1 MHKPALLGGPKAVTH
16 PMPQWPERDGDDRAA
31 LLGVLDSGHWWMYD
45 ALPPGEKSQVEL
57 FEREFAEHHHAKHA
71 FAVSSG
77 SMALEICVR
86 AAGVGPGDEVI
97 TTPYTFIASTSCI
110 LAAGALPVY
119 VDIDPETYNIDPRKI
134 EAAITPRTR
143 AILPV
148 HFSGEFA
155 DMEAIQAI
163 ARKHNLRVIEDAAHA
178 HGGCLTGNRYAGA
191 FSDAAIFSFQESK
204 NLTCGEGG
212 MILTNNQEVAD
223 LAWSMRH
230 YGRDPKLAWYAH
242 VRLGSNGRLSEFG
255 AALLRSQFR
264 KFPGQTARRQANV
277 KRLYDKLEG
286 FEGLRGVKLHPK
298 GVTRAHHLVM
308 LRYDP
313 RGFGGMTRDQ
323 FLKAVQA
330 EGVPAGAGYC
340 HALFEN
346 LLFERMD
353 LSSKDSPYMIGRTK
367 PIDYRAFHASCPH
380 AVRVCQEEAVWM
392 GGPAFLGPAELVDQ
406 YVEAFEKVK
415 ANAKELAATMKG

>member
-1 MHKPALLGGPKAVTH
+1 MQKPALLGGPKAVTQSI
-16 PMPQWPERDGDDRAA
+16 PVWPQRDADDRDA
-31 LLGVLDSGHWWMYD
+31 VLSVVDSGHWWMYD
-45 ALPPGEKSQVEL
+45 DMGPGNKSHVERFEK
-57 FEREFAEHHHAKHA
+57 EFGSHHRAKHA

-86 AAGVGPGDEVI
+86 ALGIGPGDEVI

-110 LAAGALPVY
+110 LAANALPVY

-134 EAAITPRTR
+134 EAAITDRTR

-163 ARKHNLRVIEDAAHA
+163 AKKHNLRVIEDAAHA
-178 HGGCLTGNRYAGA
+178 HGASLTGDRYAGA
-191 FSDAAIFSFQESK
+191 FSDAAIMSFQESK
-204 NLTCGEGG
+204 NLACGEGG
-212 MILTNNQEVAD
+212 VILTNNQEVAD

-242 VRLGSNGRLSEFG
+242 VRLGSNGRLNELS

-264 KFPGQTARRQANV
+264 KFPAQTALRQANV
-277 KRLYDKLEG
+277 KRLYDRMAG
-286 FEGLRGVKLHPK
+286 FEGLAGVKLHPK

-313 RGFGGMTRDQ
+313 RGFAGMTRDQ
-323 FLKAVQA
+323 FLKAAQA
-330 EGVPAGAGYC
+330 EGIPCGAGYC

-346 LLFERMD
+346 PMFANMD
-353 LSSKDSPYMIGRTK
+353 LASSKSPYMIGRSK
-367 PIDYRAFHASCPH
+367 PVDYGSFHATCPN
-380 AVRVCQEEAVWM
+380 AVRVCKEEAVWM
-392 GGPAFLGPAELVDQ
+392 GSPAFLGSAELVDQ
-406 YVEAFEKVK
+406 FVEGFQKVK
-415 ANAKELAATMKG
+415 ANAKELAKATK